1 MRVGPRCGGE
11 PPEELLA
18 AAADGAAREPPL
30 PISPSGSAAFS
41 LAELPPEDPPLAG
54 PFLLA
59 ALALW
64 GPARAEVEPATSA
77 SDRRAAAKWGRRT
90 IGSRQLKRTA
100 CRAVNA
106 GNLRFWNEFGRFGK
120 TWGVLSTP

>member
-18 AAADGAAREPPL
+18 AAAAGPPRAPPL
-30 PISPSGSAAFS
+30 PIWPSGSTPLS
-41 LAELPPEDPPLAG
+41 LAEPPPGDPPLAG

-59 ALALW
+59 VAPPLR

-77 SDRRAAAKWGRRT
+77 SDRRAAAIWGRRT
-90 IGSRQLKRTA
+90 MGARQLKRTA

-106 GNLRFWNEFGRFGK
+106 GNLRFW
-120 TWGVLSTP
+120 